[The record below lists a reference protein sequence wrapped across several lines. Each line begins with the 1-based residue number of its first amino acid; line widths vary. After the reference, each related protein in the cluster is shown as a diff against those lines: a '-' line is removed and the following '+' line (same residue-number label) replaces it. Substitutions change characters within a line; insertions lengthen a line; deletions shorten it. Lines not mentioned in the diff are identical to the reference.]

1 MPIQGQCEG
10 CIPKPKELKQSTEF
24 SELLHRDP
32 DIPQDLDVTDIQWEA
47 FCLWMAFSRRWLYK
61 QLRFSL
67 SHWAPQLLFMTKS
80 LQQHQSLMTK
90 YSSAHETL
98 VLPQRGCIV

>member
-1 MPIQGQCEG
+1 MPIQGQREC
-10 CIPKPKELKQSTEF
+10 CVSQSKELKHSTEL

-32 DIPQDLDVTDIQWEA
+32 EILQDLDVTDIQWEA

-61 QLRFSL
+61 QLQFSP
-67 SHWAPQLLFMTKS
+67 SHRAPQLLFVTKS

-90 YSSAHETL
+90 
-98 VLPQRGCIV
+98 